1 MDDMTVL
8 QLKARAKELG
18 LRNYHKLKKADLVNL
33 IRNSTGGG
41 VPEQDEGTRPMN
53 GLPRSERTDDLG
65 GMKLVQLREI
75 AKQMG
80 IARIWKHS
88 KIELI
93 NEIKGRGGPV
103 PVVPS
108 PPLVHEERAARDAGY
123 EKMKVVDLK
132 KLASNMKIVGY
143 GKMLKVELIEAIRQ
157 RQSEINEEA
166 RKNEQVEDVSTYT
179 LTRLREMAKEMG
191 LVSVYK
197 YNKAELV
204 KIIESKVRR
213 QAPIPTER
221 KEEQENLQSYT
232 VVNLRNIAKAL
243 GINVYKLKKT
253 ELVESINQARRGEEP
268 RVEVEERGDKR
279 HEEII
284 EKEFE
289 RLFADENLESDTSD
303 TESEEEEGDLEELT
317 VENLRNIAKDIGIN
331 AYKLKKAELIE
342 SINRVREEGEEE
354 IINIP
359 EEEEEVVMEE
369 EPRVEVEERGDKRH
383 EEIIEKEFERL
394 FEEEDLESGTSDT
407 ESEEEGDELVE
418 LTEQGEI
425 FEGGPVTV
433 EGLLEH
439 LDLEEALKEIEIE
452 RQDIVEKKLLQCL
465 GIEYRQYY

>member
-1 MDDMTVL
+1 M
-8 QLKARAKELG
+8 
-18 LRNYHKLKKADLVNL
+18 
-33 IRNSTGGG
+33 
-41 VPEQDEGTRPMN
+41 
-53 GLPRSERTDDLG
+53 
-65 GMKLVQLREI
+65 
-75 AKQMG
+75 
-80 IARIWKHS
+80 
-88 KIELI
+88 
-93 NEIKGRGGPV
+93 
-103 PVVPS
+103 
-108 PPLVHEERAARDAGY
+108 
-123 EKMKVVDLK
+123 
-132 KLASNMKIVGY
+132 
-143 GKMLKVELIEAIRQ
+143 
-157 RQSEINEEA
+157 
-166 RKNEQVEDVSTYT
+166 
-179 LTRLREMAKEMG
+179 
-191 LVSVYK
+191 
-197 YNKAELV
+197 
-204 KIIESKVRR
+204 
-213 QAPIPTER
+213 
-221 KEEQENLQSYT
+221 
-232 VVNLRNIAKAL
+232 
-243 GINVYKLKKT
+243 
-253 ELVESINQARRGEEP
+253 
-268 RVEVEERGDKR
+268 
-279 HEEII
+279 
-284 EKEFE
+284 
-289 RLFADENLESDTSD
+289 ESDTSD